1 MPANAPVSVT
11 VYTQPPE
18 DLITLLRTHHRPYA
32 LPLLRRLGFTR
43 FPGGITEHTR
53 ILFASAPG
61 LSPRDHQKDTPFAA
75 AYLDLSRGPETEIW
89 LYTSVEALGAGT
101 NPDPSHQIPT
111 PTLTTTTTTTRSREE
126 HVSAAAE
133 CAYQLLREVKALRE
147 AFYAPGTAH
156 AAVQRQEGLDLRP
169 ARVLAGT
176 VSEATR
182 VALTN
187 RGVVFGYVAVYD
199 KWMFRLGALPEVT
212 SRFVKEGEKQGMEW
226 GPVRR
231 EDIPLM
237 LSRTSIQRKER
248 TVVLLPSMAVYKS
261 DGTPIAW
268 VLLGPDSSLSNLHCE
283 EEWRGKGFAKAAAV
297 KILRERLKE
306 FDDDEH
312 CWADVAPDNPKSQ
325 RVCKSLGGKI
335 AWSVSWSGIDLDA
348 SFPDR

>member
-1 MPANAPVSVT
+1 MAAHTPVSVT

-32 LPLLRRLGFTR
+32 LPLLRRLSFTR
-43 FPGGITEHTR
+43 FPGGITEHAR
-53 ILFASAPG
+53 ILFASASG
-61 LSPRDHQKDTPFAA
+61 LSPRDHYQHHHHHSAPFAA

-89 LYTSVEALGAGT
+89 LYSSVEALGAGT
-101 NPDPSHQIPT
+101 TTHPSPSHQDQDQ
-111 PTLTTTTTTTRSREE
+111 EE
-126 HVSAAAE
+126 KVAAAAE

-147 AFYAPGTAH
+147 AFYTPGTAH
-156 AAVQRQEGLDLRP
+156 AAAQRQEGLGLRP
-169 ARVLAGT
+169 ARILAGT
-176 VSEATR
+176 LSEATR
-182 VALTN
+182 VALAN
-187 RGVVFGYVAVYD
+187 RGVAFGYVAVFD
-199 KWMFRLGALPEVT
+199 KWMFRLGALPDVPSPLE
-212 SRFVKEGEKQGMEW
+212 EGEEEGMGMEW
-226 GPVRR
+226 RPVRR

-237 LSRTSIQRKER
+237 LSRTSIPRKER
-248 TVVLLPSMAVYKS
+248 TIVLLPSMAVYKS

-283 EEWRGKGFAKAAAV
+283 EEWRGRGFAKAAAV

-306 FDDDEH
+306 YDDDEH